1 MGRTATAGTERAS
14 TLDEARDGFTEE
26 ERAAMKERAEEV
38 RGRSRRGPR
47 PDPEAEVLEKIG
59 RMADGDRLLA
69 TRVHEIVREAAPHL
83 TPRLWY
89 GMPAYSKDGKVLCFF
104 KCAGKFTTRYAEF
117 GFSDVAA
124 LDDGALWPTA
134 FALTEITDDVAE
146 RLSALVARAAR

>member
-1 MGRTATAGTERAS
+1 MGRTKTAG
-14 TLDEARDGFTEE
+14 TLDEAQDGFTEE
-26 ERAAMKERAEEV
+26 ERAAMKERAAEV
-38 RGRSRRGPR
+38 RRSSRRGPKA
-47 PDPEAEVLEKIG
+47 DPEVEVLEKIG
-59 RMADGDRLLA
+59 GMAEGDRLLA
-69 TRVHEIVREAAPHL
+69 TRVHAIVREAAPHL

-104 KCAGKFTTRYAEF
+104 KCAGKFTTRYSEF

-146 RLSALVARAAR
+146 RLTALVARAAR